1 MSRHYL
7 DHASTSPCRPEV
19 VEAMLPWLAGEGAA
33 DPGRVHTEG
42 RIARAAVEE
51 SRARVAE
58 LLGTRPRQVVF
69 TSGATEAIN
78 AAVWGAVQARPD
90 ATVVSTAIEHS
101 AVRDASSRHAEV
113 IEAGVDN
120 LGRIDLESFGAALDR
135 AGSGGTPAAL
145 AHCQLGNHEVATLQ
159 PVAEVVGLCR
169 DRGILVHVDAAA
181 GAGHVPLDLSS
192 LGADL
197 LSVSAHKLGGPKG
210 VGALV
215 VGRGLRLDPLILG
228 GEQERAR
235 RGGIENTPA
244 IVGFGVAAE
253 LLADAR
259 LDEERTRARSQT
271 DRVLDIARGLD
282 GVTIYGDPV
291 GRLPHIACLGVAGVE
306 AEAVLLG
313 LDQEGIA
320 VHSGSACSSES
331 LAPSPVLEAMGADA
345 ERSLRVSVG
354 WSTSDADID
363 ALVDAL
369 PGVVERLRALRV

>member
-19 VEAMLPWLAGEGAA
+19 VEAMVPWLAGEGAA

-42 RIARAAVEE
+42 RIARVAVEE
-51 SRARVAE
+51 ARGRVAD
-58 LLGTRPRQVVF
+58 LLGTRTRQVIF
-69 TSGATEAIN
+69 TSGGTEAIN
-78 AAVWGAVQARPD
+78 AAVWGAVQAHPGG
-90 ATVVSTAIEHS
+90 TVISTAVEHS
-101 AVRDASSRHAEV
+101 AVRDASFRHAEIV
-113 IEAGVDN
+113 EAGVDE
-120 LGRIDLESFGAALDR
+120 LGRIDVESFGAALDR
-135 AGSGGTPAAL
+135 ASAAGRRAAL
-145 AHCQLGNHEVATLQ
+145 AHCQLGNHEVSTLQ
-159 PVAEVVGLCR
+159 PVSEVVAMCR
-169 DRGILVHVDAAA
+169 ERGVLVHVDAVA
-181 GAGHVPLDLSS
+181 GAGHVPLDLTS

-197 LSVSAHKLGGPKG
+197 VSVSGHKLGGPKG

-253 LLADAR
+253 LLADGR
-259 LDEERTRARSQT
+259 LEEERARASSQT
-271 DRVLDIARGLD
+271 DRVLDLARDLD
-282 GVTIYGDPV
+282 GVTIYGDPAA
-291 GRLPHIACLGVAGVE
+291 RLPHIACLGVAGVE

-363 ALVDAL
+363 ALVAAL
-369 PGVVERLRALRV
+369 PRVVDRLRALRV